1 MAGFSRA
8 GCSLWNQFLSC
19 LLTHDLEEDKQ
30 RCKIFLFSLFMTNY
44 LIENSFY
51 KWGYLPFHVPESLW
65 RTGGRRVGHSWAT
78 EQWKSIGRWFY
89 SVGSRLNNVTS
100 APGLCPQTTVPQ
112 IGNRVFVFLLW
123 FCFSWFLFLNPGEK
137 PFLESLSRLLF
148 EFPYPDLGSWR
159 CGGLVA
165 KSCLTLQPHGL

>member
-1 MAGFSRA
+1 MIWKRTSRGVKFFFSP
-8 GCSLWNQFLSC
+8 SLWQTTWLKIAFIS
-19 LLTHDLEEDKQ
+19 ED
-30 RCKIFLFSLFMTNY
+30 T
-44 LIENSFY
+44 
-51 KWGYLPFHVPESLW
+51 YLPFHVPESLW

-89 SVGSRLNNVTS
+89 GVGSRLNNVTS

-165 KSCLTLQPHGL
+165 KSCLTLRPHGL